1 MYQLIN
7 SLNILRRL
15 LFIAAIWF
23 LLCGIDRT
31 PKKSNF
37 TLKDLQTTN
46 LIQTM
51 PPMSEI
57 PLSFY
62 IISSLLIVSLVGG
75 ILTIRYLHK
84 KKIQEGLDKI
94 AEDQAQLAV
103 DAQLESRQVDDQ
115 DRNFL
120 NELCNT
126 NDPSILLQV
135 LTSSETFEKVVEEY
149 KKSNRFSKSEIMK
162 IAMLRKSL
170 QFTFKNLKFNFICT
184 QMLEVGKHLEFQ
196 IRHKGRIIVFMS
208 PILDSNE
215 TQMLIKPPTVKKR
228 PANLKQFSE
237 LYCIVRRG
245 NEAEYEFRLKILGQ
259 LVTDLNAVILRH
271 TKNIRKLKIRVS
283 ERLPVNIGM
292 NFHFFTAIQ
301 YELHQKGEPLET
313 KPKKLFG
320 KIRDM
325 SAGGIK
331 VEIEKLPTEIIKKED
346 VFLFH
351 LPYASLRGN
360 LAVSVVDVVALQGKS
375 NIHLKFKD
383 VDMLTHIKLNQY
395 LHRKKVKIQAA

>member
-1 MYQLIN
+1 MYQLVN
-7 SLNILRRL
+7 LLNKFRRL
-15 LFIAAIWF
+15 LLIIAVWWF
-23 LLCGIDRT
+23 LCAIDRS

-46 LIQTM
+46 LIQSM

-62 IISSLLIVSLVGG
+62 IISTTLIVSLVGG
-75 ILTIRYLHK
+75 IFTVRYLHK
-84 KKIQEGLDKI
+84 KKVQEGLDKI

-103 DAQLESRQVDDQ
+103 DAELESRQVEDQ

-120 NELCNT
+120 LELCNT
-126 NDPSILLQV
+126 KDPSKLIKILM
-135 LTSSETFEKVVEEY
+135 SSEEFEKVADEY
-149 KKSNRFSKSEIMK
+149 KNSNRFSKSEIMK
-162 IAMLRKSL
+162 ISMLRKSL
-170 QFTFKNLKFNFICT
+170 QFTFKNLKFGFICT
-184 QMLEVGKHLEFQ
+184 QMLEAGTHLEFQ
-196 IRHKGRIIVFMS
+196 IRHKGKVIVFMS

-228 PANLKQFSE
+228 PANIKQFPE
-237 LYCIVRRG
+237 LYCIVRRA

-292 NFHFFTAIQ
+292 NFHFLTAMQ
-301 YELHQKGEPLET
+301 YELHQKGDPLEA

-320 KIRDM
+320 KIKDM

-331 VEIEKLPTEIIKKED
+331 VELEKLPSETIKKED

-351 LPYASLRGN
+351 LPYASLQGN
-360 LAVSVVDVVALQGKS
+360 LAVSVVDVVALEGKS
-375 NIHLKFKD
+375 NVHLKFKE

>member
-1 MYQLIN
+1 MNFLIK
-7 SLNILRRL
+7 LRKL
-15 LFIAAIWF
+15 LFIITVWWF
-23 LLCGIDRT
+23 LCAIDRS

-46 LIQTM
+46 LIQSM

-62 IISSLLIVSLVGG
+62 IISTTLITSLVGG
-75 ILTIRYLHK
+75 ILTVRYLHK
-84 KKIQEGLDKI
+84 KKVQTGLDKI

-103 DAQLESRQVDDQ
+103 DAELESRQVDDQ
-115 DRNFL
+115 DRDFL
-120 NELCNT
+120 IELCNT
-126 NDPSILLQV
+126 NDPSLLLQV
-135 LTSSETFEKVVEEY
+135 LMSSEKFENVVEEY
-149 KKSNRFSKSEIMK
+149 KNSHRFSKAEIMK
-162 IAMLRKSL
+162 IYMLRKSL
-170 QFTFKNLKFNFICT
+170 QFTFKNLNFGFICT
-184 QMLEVGKHLEFQ
+184 QMLEAGTHLEFQ
-196 IRHKGRIIVFMS
+196 IRHKGKIIVFMS

-215 TQMLIKPPTVKKR
+215 TQILIKPPTVKKR

-271 TKNIRKLKIRVS
+271 TNNIRKLKIRVS

-292 NFHFFTAIQ
+292 NFHFLTATQ
-301 YELHQKGEPLET
+301 YELQQKGDPLES

-331 VEIEKLPTEIIKKED
+331 VELEKLPHESIKKED

-360 LAVSVVDVVALQGKS
+360 LTVSVVDVVALEGKS
-375 NIHLKFKD
+375 NVHLKFKD

>member
-1 MYQLIN
+1 MYQVI
-7 SLNILRRL
+7 NILNKIKSL
-15 LFIAAIWF
+15 LIIIAVWWA
-23 LLCGIDRT
+23 LCGIDRS

-46 LIQTM
+46 LIQSM

-62 IISSLLIVSLVGG
+62 IISSTLIFFLVGG
-75 ILTIRYLHK
+75 ILTVRYLHK
-84 KKIQEGLDKI
+84 KKVQDGLDKI

-103 DAQLESRQVDDQ
+103 DSELESRQVDEQ

-126 NDPSILLQV
+126 NDPARLLKV
-135 LTSSETFEKVVEEY
+135 LMSSEEFEKVVEEY
-149 KKSNRFSKSEIMK
+149 KKSNRFSKSQINK
-162 IAMLRKSL
+162 ITMLRKSL
-170 QFTFKNLKFNFICT
+170 QFTFKNMKFSFICT
-184 QMLEVGKHLEFQ
+184 QMIEDGTHLEFQ
-196 IRHKGRIIVFMS
+196 IRHNGKIIVFS
-208 PILDSNE
+208 SSILDSNE
-215 TQMLIKPPTVKKR
+215 KQMLIKPPTVKKR
-228 PANLKQFSE
+228 PANLKQFPE

-292 NFHFFTAIQ
+292 NFHLLTAMQ
-301 YELHQKGEPLET
+301 YELQRQGDSIEIKPT
-313 KPKKLFG
+313 KIFG
-320 KIRDM
+320 KIKNM

-331 VEIEKLPTEIIKKED
+331 IEIDKLLPEGIKKED
-346 VFLFH
+346 ILLFH

-360 LAVSVVDVVALQGKS
+360 LAVSVVDVVVLEGRS
-375 NIHLKFKD
+375 NVHLKFKD

>member
-1 MYQLIN
+1 MYQLMKI
-7 SLNILRRL
+7 LNKLRRL
-15 LFIAAIWF
+15 LLIVAIWLF
-23 LLCGIDRT
+23 LCAIDRS

-46 LIQTM
+46 LIQSM

-62 IISSLLIVSLVGG
+62 IISSTLIISLVGG
-75 ILTIRYLHK
+75 ILIVRYLHK
-84 KKIQEGLDKI
+84 KKVQEGLDKI

-103 DAQLESRQVDDQ
+103 DAELESRQVDDQ
-115 DRNFL
+115 ERDFL
-120 NELCNT
+120 TELCNT

-135 LTSSETFEKVVEEY
+135 LMSSEKFEKVVEEY
-149 KKSNRFSKSEIMK
+149 KNSNRFSKSEIMK
-162 IAMLRKSL
+162 ISMLRKSL
-170 QFTFKNLKFNFICT
+170 QFTFKNLKFGFICT
-184 QMLEVGKHLEFQ
+184 QMLEAGTHLEFQ
-196 IRHKGRIIVFMS
+196 IRHKGKIIVFMS
-208 PILDSNE
+208 SILDSNE

-228 PANLKQFSE
+228 PANIKQFPE

-245 NEAEYEFRLKILGQ
+245 NEAEYEFRLEILGQ

-271 TKNIRKLKIRVS
+271 TKKIRKLKIRVS

-292 NFHFFTAIQ
+292 NFHFLTAMQ
-301 YELHQKGEPLET
+301 YQLQQKGDPLEF
-313 KPKKLFG
+313 KPKKIFG
-320 KIRDM
+320 KIKDM

-331 VEIEKLPTEIIKKED
+331 VELEKLPPESIKKED

-351 LPYASLRGN
+351 LPYSSLRGN
-360 LAVSVVDVVALQGKS
+360 LAVSVVDVVALEGKS
-375 NIHLKFKD
+375 NVHLKFKD
-383 VDMLTHIKLNQY
+383 IDMLTHIKLNQY